1 MKMWEIKDLDF
12 TDPELG
18 KVRVVIVEEEWT
30 ETQVRGG
37 QRVQVQ
43 MRSHWRWLVS
53 RKLETCPAKS
63 IWQIGHRRW
72 GIENH
77 AFNELTQYYS
87 LEHCARHEPVANLIW
102 LLIRILGFMLFEV
115 YTKVHCKGV
124 RLGQQTLTDVCD
136 ELWQALGRWEE
147 LEALWSG

>member
-18 KVRVVIVEEEWT
+18 KVRVIIVEEEWT

-37 QRVQVQ
+37 RRVRVQ

-53 RKLETCPAKS
+53 RKLDTCTAKCV
-63 IWQIGHRRW
+63 WQIGHRRW

-87 LEHCARHEPVANLIW
+87 LEHCACHEPVANLTW
-102 LLIRILGFMLFEV
+102 LLIRVLGFMLFEV
-115 YTKVHCKGV
+115 YTKVHCKG
-124 RLGQQTLTDVCD
+124 RLGSQTLTDVCD
-136 ELWQALGRWEE
+136 ELWQDLGRWEE